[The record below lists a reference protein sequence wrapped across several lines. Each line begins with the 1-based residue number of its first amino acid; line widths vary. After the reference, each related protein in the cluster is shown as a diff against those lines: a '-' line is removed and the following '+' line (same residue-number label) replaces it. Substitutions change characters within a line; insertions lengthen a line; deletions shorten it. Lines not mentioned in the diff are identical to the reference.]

1 MFNRNISFIIFFF
14 VLISATLT
22 QANNKTLYIDMDYI
36 MNNSI
41 AGKSITEQIKK
52 KNKKNIDFFNKQQKN
67 LKSEEEKIIAQK
79 NILDANEYKKKIVL
93 FRKKISEFNKKR
105 KNSANDLNKKRIV
118 AQTSLVNSITPIIAD
133 YAKKNGAEIIIDKK
147 NIVIGK
153 VELDITQNILKA
165 LDVKIKNIKVK

>member
-1 MFNRNISFIIFFF
+1 VFNRNISFIIFFF

-41 AGKSITEQIKK
+41 ACKSITEQLKK